1 MFRNVDVIAGVS
13 LGHVLRYTHNFISCT
28 FGVNVFCII
37 RSLCGVANT
46 ENGGSIYIG
55 VLENGR
61 AKGIGLNRNEV
72 YVMSLF
78 CANHCNNTLL
88 SMTACCM

>member
-1 MFRNVDVIAGVS
+1 M
-13 LGHVLRYTHNFISCT
+13 
-28 FGVNVFCII
+28 FCII

-72 YVMSLF
+72 YQVMSLF
-78 CANHCNNTLL
+78 HAN
-88 SMTACCM
+88 